1 MKLKVLDQFFHNH
14 FKTILL
20 SVKIVLIPIT
30 IIYFLLAMV
39 LAIIEKK
46 HKENENVKKWKKGI
60 SIFNNIL
67 FYIIIVFIILTSGV
81 LLFVMRSSSFYIFQ
95 KSLNNFRKN
104 KKILKSTITIPHEF
118 LSYYLSVIW
127 WMIFYLIVV
136 TIFVSV
142 AKIKH
147 DPQLIYNMF

>member
-1 MKLKVLDQFFHNH
+1 MKLNNVDQFFHNH
-14 FKTILL
+14 FKIILL
-20 SVKIVLIPIT
+20 SVKAVLIPVT
-30 IIYFLLAMV
+30 LIYFLFAMI

-46 HKENENVKKWKKGI
+46 HKGNENVRKWKKGI

-67 FYIIIVFIILTSGV
+67 FYVIIVFIILTSGV
-81 LLFVMRSSSFYIFQ
+81 LLFVTRSSSFYIFEET
-95 KSLNNFRKN
+95 LNTFSRK
-104 KKILKSTITIPHEF
+104 KKVLKATITIPHEF

-127 WMIFYLIVV
+127 WMIFYLIIV

-147 DPQLIYNMF
+147 DPELIYNMF

>member
-1 MKLKVLDQFFHNH
+1 MKLENVDQFFHNH
-14 FKTILL
+14 FKIILL
-20 SVKIVLIPIT
+20 CIKAVLIPIT
-30 IIYFLLAMV
+30 LIYFLFVMI
-39 LAIIEKK
+39 LAIIERK
-46 HKENENVKKWKKGI
+46 HKGNENVEKWKKGI
-60 SIFNNIL
+60 SIFNNVL
-67 FYIIIVFIILTSGV
+67 FYIIIVFLILTSAV
-81 LLFVMRSSSFYIFQ
+81 LLFVTRSSSFYIFEET
-95 KSLNNFRKN
+95 LNTLRK
-104 KKILKSTITIPHEF
+104 KKKVLKSTITIPHEF